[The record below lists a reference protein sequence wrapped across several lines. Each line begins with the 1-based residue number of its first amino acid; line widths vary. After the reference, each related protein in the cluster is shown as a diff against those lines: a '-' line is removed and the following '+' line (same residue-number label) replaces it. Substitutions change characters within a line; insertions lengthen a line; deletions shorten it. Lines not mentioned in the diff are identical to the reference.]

1 MICFSLVRGMA
12 TEELSVD
19 KISGVVWDNSHDFY
33 MGHTILLGNH
43 QKTL

>member
-1 MICFSLVRGMA
+1 MA
-12 TEELSVD
+12 TKGLSVD

-33 MGHTILLGNH
+33 MGRAILLRNH